1 MSRTPTLRSLA
12 GTAATASTALLL
24 AFALAAC
31 SSSGAQPAAAP
42 ASTTP
47 AASSTPTPSVSPAQ
61 LVQQVGMSDSDLANG
76 YTVKLIPGGDQVA
89 GQVTLDYCAG
99 HFSSEAHRLARRQ
112 VEVLTAA
119 GAPIGVSNEVVA
131 YDTPQAALLA
141 LAQLRTA
148 VTHCPKTTYVAGT
161 VAGEPALRYD
171 VSQLSGS
178 SALPAKDN
186 AIATSGVSAKGQK
199 GELYNI
205 EVFQV
210 HGSVLDGVYASS
222 DTKPTADD
230 TAAVLHLA
238 ELTGQRLLGTS
249 LT

>member
-1 MSRTPTLRSLA
+1 MPRTPALRALV
-12 GTAATASTALLL
+12 GTAGTASTALLL
-24 AFALAAC
+24 AAALAAC
-31 SSSGAQPAAAP
+31 SSSSPAPAAAP

-61 LVQQVGMSDSDLANG
+61 LVQQVGMSDADLANG

-89 GQVTLDYCAG
+89 GQVTLDYCG
-99 HFSSEAHRLARRQ
+99 VHFSSEGHRVARRQ

-119 GAPIGVSNEVVA
+119 GDPIGVSNEVVA
-131 YDTPQAALLA
+131 YDTPQDALLA
-141 LAQLRTA
+141 LAQLRAA
-148 VTHCPKTTYVAGT
+148 VTHCPKTTYVTGT
-161 VAGEPALRYD
+161 VAGEPAMRYD
-171 VSQLSGS
+171 VSQLTGS

-230 TAAVLHLA
+230 TAGVLHLA
-238 ELTGQRLLGTS
+238 ELTGQRLVATS
-249 LT
+249 LI